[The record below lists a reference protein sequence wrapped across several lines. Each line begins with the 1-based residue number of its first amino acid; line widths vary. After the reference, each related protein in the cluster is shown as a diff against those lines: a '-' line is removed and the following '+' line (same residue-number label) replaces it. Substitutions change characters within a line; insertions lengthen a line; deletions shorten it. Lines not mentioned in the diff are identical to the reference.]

1 MPRSSS
7 GALRLFHEC
16 FNSLPGCHVLADS
29 EVFLMYSQSADSLD
43 GRYFRV
49 LPTATIIG
57 KAASLDWLGGMT
69 LQHRSK
75 RFVHAVWP
83 TKIQGPASHDD
94 RNHSDPPIR

>member
-1 MPRSSS
+1 M
-7 GALRLFHEC
+7 FHEC

-29 EVFLMYSQSADSLD
+29 EVFLMNSQSADSLD

-75 RFVHAVWP
+75 PFVQVVWLTKLEEQQLTMTEVIP
-83 TKIQGPASHDD
+83 TRLFDD
-94 RNHSDPPIR
+94 GEAIP